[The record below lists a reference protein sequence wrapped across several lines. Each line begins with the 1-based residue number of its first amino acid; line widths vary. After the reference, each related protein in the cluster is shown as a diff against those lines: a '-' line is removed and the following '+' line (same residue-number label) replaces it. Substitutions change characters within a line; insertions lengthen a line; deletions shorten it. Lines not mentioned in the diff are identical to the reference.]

1 MPCSRRDSGVVYGS
15 ERTWHLR
22 PQWKDFS
29 MSSHGSLRH
38 RTAGTG
44 KPVGRHRREPVSG
57 TARRKIVPALVL
69 AGVGAATVAA
79 SAHGNGAPRA
89 HVDAKTLPN
98 LPGIFYLK

>member
-1 MPCSRRDSGVVYGS
+1 
-15 ERTWHLR
+15 
-22 PQWKDFS
+22 
-29 MSSHGSLRH
+29 MSSHESLRR

-79 SAHGNGAPRA
+79 SAHGIGAPVA
-89 HVDAKTLPN
+89 HMDAIHVANVPW
-98 LPGIFYLK
+98 IY

>member
-1 MPCSRRDSGVVYGS
+1 
-15 ERTWHLR
+15 
-22 PQWKDFS
+22 

-38 RTAGTG
+38 RAAGTG

-79 SAHGNGAPRA
+79 SAHGIAAPVA
-89 HVDAKTLPN
+89 HVDAIHVANVPWV
-98 LPGIFYLK
+98 Y